1 MRNNETGEL
10 ELVVGNRQLMSGFF
24 IVVLLLAVAFAMGY
38 ILGQNSPRSAK
49 VQAEAPAASQPV
61 AAEGRPQPAAPAA
74 PPVEA
79 APDANAAAPGAG
91 DAAEQGPQPTTQA
104 AKDTQPAAQPPA
116 ATAPA
121 QTAASKASDAPL
133 PAAASAQAAA
143 NGSFWQ
149 VIAIRDSEA
158 EILVKTLKEKGYP
171 ASTAPGPNSLV
182 RVLVG
187 PYSDTPTMGR
197 VKTELE
203 GLGFHP
209 IRR

>member
-1 MRNNETGEL
+1 
-10 ELVVGNRQLMSGFF
+10 VG
-24 IVVLLLAVAFAMGY
+24 
-38 ILGQNSPRSAK
+38 
-49 VQAEAPAASQPV
+49 
-61 AAEGRPQPAAPAA
+61 
-74 PPVEA
+74 A

-104 AKDTQPAAQPPA
+104 AQDTQPASQPTAGA
-116 ATAPA
+116 APV
-121 QTAASKASDAPL
+121 QTAASKASETQP
-133 PAAASAQAAA
+133 SAAA

-171 ASTAPGPNSLV
+171 ASTAPGPNNLV